1 MICTFT
7 NTKKTKD
14 LKVDCNCFSSSKKAF
29 SGTVAL
35 ITDEDTSKPSSS
47 YSATIDWGDGTSTS
61 NGTISGSNGKF
72 NVNGSH
78 TYSKTGT
85 FYIKITVK
93 NTDGRTASVTCKL
106 IVSY

>member
-1 MICTFT
+1 MFCYFT
-7 NTKKTKD
+7 NTKAKE

-29 SGTVAL
+29 SGTVAQ
-35 ITDEDTSKPSSS
+35 ITDQDTSKPSSS